1 MKKNNKSIL
10 ILVTLIFILI
20 IFLIN
25 VDLIIN
31 NIINYTI
38 IFFNK
43 LFPVSFILYLIV
55 YMLIEYDLIQF
66 INNYLHINSCN
77 LFLFILSFI
86 NGFPSGTKYSKL
98 LLDKKLI
105 DKEYQD
111 SLIKFTHFPNIL
123 FLFGTVKHVINDIK
137 ITYYLLLSIFFS
149 NLIIMLFSKRKKIN
163 IIDNFNNNSF
173 SNVLRNGI
181 IYSTKTLLLIYG
193 TSLFFYLISSVIL
206 FDNIYLNVFISGIFD
221 LTNGIVSCDL
231 INNVFIKSIF
241 ILLFLSFGS
250 ISIHMQVAEILN
262 DKNSYYSYLKGRM
275 IGSFLSVLIFIILYF
290 K

>member
-1 MKKNNKSIL
+1 
-10 ILVTLIFILI
+10 
-20 IFLIN
+20 
-25 VDLIIN
+25 
-31 NIINYTI
+31 
-38 IFFNK
+38 
-43 LFPVSFILYLIV
+43 
-55 YMLIEYDLIQF
+55 
-66 INNYLHINSCN
+66 
-77 LFLFILSFI
+77 
-86 NGFPSGTKYSKL
+86 
-98 LLDKKLI
+98 
-105 DKEYQD
+105 
-111 SLIKFTHFPNIL
+111 
-123 FLFGTVKHVINDIK
+123 
-137 ITYYLLLSIFFS
+137 
-149 NLIIMLFSKRKKIN
+149 MLFSKRKKIN
-163 IIDNFNNNSF
+163 IIDNSNNNSF

-262 DKNSYYSYLKGRM
+262 DKNSYYSYLKGRI
-275 IGSFLSVLIFIILYF
+275 IGSFLSILIFIILYF